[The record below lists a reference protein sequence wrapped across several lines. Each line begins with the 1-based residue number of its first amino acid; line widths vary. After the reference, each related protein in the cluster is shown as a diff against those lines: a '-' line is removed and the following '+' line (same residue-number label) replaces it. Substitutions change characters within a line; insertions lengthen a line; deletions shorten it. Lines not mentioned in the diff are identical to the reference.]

1 MVAAPAD
8 ASSAAAAG
16 RGTPGRVLITGASSG
31 VGLFATKALVERGW
45 HVVMACRDTDKAR
58 RAQAA
63 LAIPDGSVTHR
74 QVDLGDLDSVRQLA
88 ATLQAEGQPL
98 DALVI
103 NAAVYK
109 PRLKQPERSP
119 QGYEL
124 SMATNHLGHF
134 LLIQLLFSSLQRSQH
149 PSRRLVILGTVTANS
164 KELGGKI
171 PIPAPADLG
180 DLSGFAAGFREP
192 IAMADG
198 KRFKPGK
205 AYKDSK
211 LCNMITT
218 QELHRRL
225 HASTGIVFTS
235 LYPGCVADTPLFR
248 NTPRAFQVIFP
259 WFQKN
264 LTGGY
269 VSQAL
274 AGERVADVV
283 ADPDFAVSGV
293 HWSWG
298 NRQTKGGKQFSQE
311 LSDKASN
318 PETARKVWELSCQ
331 LVNVPLN
338 WV

>member
-1 MVAAPAD
+1 MT
-8 ASSAAAAG
+8 ASSDSRSNNLPNQGSRAG
-16 RGTPGRVLITGASSG
+16 AVLVTGTTSG
-31 VGLFATKALVERGW
+31 VGLNAVKALTDRGW
-45 HVVMACRDTDKAR
+45 TVVTANRDPI
-58 RAQAA
+58 RAGAA
-63 LAIPDGSVTHR
+63 ADSLGIPSEKLHHIR
-74 QVDLGDLDSVRQLA
+74 MDLGDLESVRA
-88 ATLQAEGQPL
+88 GVETLINSLGFGL

-109 PRLKQPERSP
+109 PRLKEPERSP

-134 LLIQLLFSSLQRSQH
+134 LLIQLLLPQLQASQH
-149 PSRRLVILGTVTANS
+149 PAKRVVILGTVTANS

-180 DLSGFAAGFREP
+180 DLSGFKAGFKAP
-192 IAMADG
+192 IAMANG
-198 KRFKPGK
+198 KAFKPGK

-225 HASTGIVFTS
+225 HQSSGIVFSS
-235 LYPGCVADTPLFR
+235 LYPGCVADSPLFR
-248 NTPRAFQVIFP
+248 NTPRAFQKIFP

-264 LTGGY
+264 VTGGY

-274 AGERVADVV
+274 AGERVAQVV
-283 ADPDFAVSGV
+283 ADPGFGTSGV

-298 NRQTKGGKQFSQE
+298 NRQKQDGKQFSQE

-318 PETARKVWELSCQ
+318 PETAQGVWEESLK
-331 LVNVPLN
+331 LVGLG
-338 WV
+338 

>member
-1 MVAAPAD
+1 MSSTQGVGSVPDSAP
-8 ASSAAAAG
+8 
-16 RGTPGRVLITGASSG
+16 GTVLITGASSG
-31 VGLFATKALVERGW
+31 VGLFASKALADRGW
-45 HVVMACRDTDKAR
+45 HVVMACRDLEKAR

-63 LAIPDGSVTHR
+63 LAIPEEAVTHLR
-74 QVDLGDLDSVRQLA
+74 VDLGDLNSVRELVDA
-88 ATLQAEGQPL
+88 FHGTGLSL

-103 NAAVYK
+103 NAAVYM
-109 PRLKQPERSP
+109 PRLKEPQRSP

-134 LLIQLLFSSLQRSQH
+134 LLIQLLLGDLERSIH
-149 PSRRLVILGTVTANS
+149 PSRRLVVLGTVTANS

-180 DLSGFAAGFREP
+180 NLSGFAAGFQAP
-192 IAMADG
+192 ISMADG
-198 KRFKPGK
+198 KPFKPGK

-225 HASTGIVFTS
+225 HDRTGIVFSS

-248 NTPRAFQVIFP
+248 NTPKAFQTIFP
-259 WFQKN
+259 WFQKTI
-264 LTGGY
+264 TGGY

-274 AGERVADVV
+274 AGQRVADVV
-283 ADPDFAVSGV
+283 SDPAFAVSGV

-298 NRQTKGGKQFSQE
+298 NRQRKNGEPFRQE
-311 LSDKASN
+311 LSDKATD
-318 PETARKVWELSCQ
+318 PATAQRVWDLSMQ
-331 LVNVPLN
+331 LVGL
-338 WV
+338 

>member
-1 MVAAPAD
+1 MSGTQGVGSVPDSAP
-8 ASSAAAAG
+8 
-16 RGTPGRVLITGASSG
+16 GTVLITGASSG
-31 VGLFATKALVERGW
+31 VGLFASKALADRGW

-63 LAIPDGSVTHR
+63 LAIPEKAVTHLR
-74 QVDLGDLDSVRQLA
+74 VDLGDLNSVRELVNA
-88 ATLQAEGQPL
+88 FHATGLPL

-103 NAAVYK
+103 NAAVYQ
-109 PRLKQPERSP
+109 PRLKEPQRSP

-134 LLIQLLFSSLQRSQH
+134 LLIHLLLGDLERSHH
-149 PSRRLVILGTVTANS
+149 PSRRLVVLGTVTANS

-180 DLSGFAAGFREP
+180 DLSGFAAGFQAP
-192 IAMADG
+192 ISMADG
-198 KRFKPGK
+198 KPFKPGK

-218 QELHRRL
+218 QELHRRF
-225 HASTGIVFTS
+225 HDATGIVFTS

-248 NTPRAFQVIFP
+248 NTPKAFQTIFP

-264 LTGGY
+264 ITGGY

-274 AGERVADVV
+274 AGQRVADVV
-283 ADPDFAVSGV
+283 TEPAFAVSGV

-298 NRQTKGGKQFSQE
+298 NRQRKEGEHFRQE
-311 LSDKASN
+311 LSEKATD
-318 PETARKVWELSCQ
+318 PTTAERVWDLSRQ
-331 LVNVPLN
+331 LVGL
-338 WV
+338 